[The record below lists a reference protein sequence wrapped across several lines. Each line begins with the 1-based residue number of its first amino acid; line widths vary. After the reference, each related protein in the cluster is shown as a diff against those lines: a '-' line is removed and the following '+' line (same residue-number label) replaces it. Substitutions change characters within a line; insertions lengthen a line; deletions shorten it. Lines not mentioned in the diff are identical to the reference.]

1 MVWQEELFSGESQ
14 QEVEG
19 IRGVDDREPQEGHRI
34 LQRDQ
39 PLAQGL
45 FLILEERWV

>member
-1 MVWQEELFSGESQ
+1 LQEKLPSEESLLG
-14 QEVEG
+14 VEG

>member
-19 IRGVDDREPQEGHRI
+19 IRGVDDREPREGHRI
-34 LQRDQ
+34 HQRDQ
-39 PLAQGL
+39 PLAQAL
-45 FLILEERWV
+45 LSIPDERWG